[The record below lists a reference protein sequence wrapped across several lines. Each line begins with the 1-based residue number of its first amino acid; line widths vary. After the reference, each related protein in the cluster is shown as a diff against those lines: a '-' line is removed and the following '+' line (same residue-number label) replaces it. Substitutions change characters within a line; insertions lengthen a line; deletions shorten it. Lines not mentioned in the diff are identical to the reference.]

1 MMMMRKDRDEEDG
14 DFMPTNQNSNQ
25 VPGPTMMGG
34 GGGMG
39 NKQYA
44 PDNNLRMKK

>member
-14 DFMPTNQNSNQ
+14 DFISTNQNSNQ
-25 VPGPTMMGG
+25 VPGPTMM